1 MVDLF
6 FCIFIKRAYYGK
18 TKKANTVSRFII
30 AVGCKLQSHICK
42 QYYQNSGVYFGAGNW
57 YFNRIIAP

>member
-6 FCIFIKRAYYGK
+6 FMFNKRADMEK

-42 QYYQNSGVYFGAGNW
+42 QHYQNSGVYFGAGNW
-57 YFNRIIAP
+57 YFNRIIAS